1 MKKSI
6 RHRVQE
12 FWCKD
17 PDADSQDDKALS
29 ARHSGASKE
38 KGGDQD
44 ESSSS
49 EFNLD
54 EEADIMFEDNIES
67 KKKKPAKDGG
77 YRDYSID
84 KTNFDSVKL
93 IYKSHDHTMAK
104 SKTFTRAKLAAL
116 NRSKDASLSLNFMR
130 GTQLDRKRT
139 DDSNE
144 PIPENI
150 LDDFS
155 LKVPLR
161 TPNLESALVEDM
173 KCMENQDN
181 YSQKRDQ
188 LITEKEL
195 PEYSGLARRG
205 SDYLFGTRF
214 SYDESIFPH
223 SPIGVKNS
231 TSIRLHINSR
241 ESNFTKQANQVQ
253 SKEKSLRTVELP
265 KKKFVGIS
273 SVLSRNQVVPKDY
286 YVIVGDYEEKGDYSP
301 TSRLPYVHNSMSFK
315 EILPSVLGS
324 VKLIDSIP
332 EISMSLPKRKKHT
345 ANKSSFSFVREK
357 VGAGEISYDNYSRMS
372 KLDSPGGDISL
383 SSGSP
388 NKPSGN
394 FSHLINRLNRTDNAS
409 LEHIGWSPSSAVR
422 DKLRI
427 TTDSLD
433 SPIGE
438 LGLKNILV
446 NESASSSNKQSKA
459 VVNLNRLMNQLR
471 GHCQKPSRDFNSP
484 SKSKKSNEE
493 SSKNS
498 KNKSDVRI
506 SKGGNEILSIEGFQL
521 HDMSMD
527 SDRTLPKS
535 TTNKYMQVI
544 KSLRLSATDQTEE
557 RMSVNTAKTVPDI
570 SANSSP
576 YIMLKRGPKANTVD
590 SIDSPFIGKRVRALD
605 LITDLSVL
613 FLLDSIQT
621 VFEDNNLEPFVV
633 VLT

>member
-17 PDADSQDDKALS
+17 PDTDSQDDKAFS
-29 ARHSGASKE
+29 ARHSGTSKE

-54 EEADIMFEDNIES
+54 EEADMMFEDNIES
-67 KKKKPAKDGG
+67 KKKKPVKDGG

-130 GTQLDRKRT
+130 GTQLDRKKT

-144 PIPENI
+144 AIPENI

-195 PEYSGLARRG
+195 PEYTGLARRG

-214 SYDESIFPH
+214 SDDESIFPH

-231 TSIRLHINSR
+231 TSIRLYINSR

-253 SKEKSLRTVELP
+253 PKQKSLRTMELP
-265 KKKFVGIS
+265 KKKFIGIS
-273 SVLSRNQVVPKDY
+273 SVLIRNQVAIKDDY
-286 YVIVGDYEEKGDYSP
+286 TIVGDYEEKGDYSP
-301 TSRLPYVHNSMSFK
+301 TSRLPYVHNSMSFN
-315 EILPSVLGS
+315 EILPYVLGS
-324 VKLIDSIP
+324 VKLTDSIP
-332 EISMSLPKRKKHT
+332 EISMSLPNRKKRT
-345 ANKSSFSFVREK
+345 GNKSSFSFVREK

-388 NKPSGN
+388 NKQSGN
-394 FSHLINRLNRTDNAS
+394 FLHFINRLNRTDNAS

-446 NESASSSNKQSKA
+446 NDSGSSSNKQSKA

-471 GHCQKPSRDFNSP
+471 GHCQKPSRDFHSP
-484 SKSKKSNEE
+484 SKISNEE
-493 SSKNS
+493 NSKNS
-498 KNKSDVRI
+498 NNRSDVRNN
-506 SKGGNEILSIEGFQL
+506 KAGNEILNIEGFQL

-557 RMSVNTAKTVPDI
+557 RMSVNTVKTIPDI
-570 SANSSP
+570 SGNSSP
-576 YIMLKRGPKANTVD
+576 YIMLKRGHKAHTVD
-590 SIDSPFIGKRVRALD
+590 SKETPFIGKRARALD
-605 LITDLSVL
+605 LITDLSIV

-621 VFEDNNLEPFVV
+621 VFEDTNLEPFVV
-633 VLT
+633 VLC